1 VEIQLTALNSPALN
15 RSRSLSC
22 PRTLGALRL
31 RFDRTRQ
38 PGRCDVGGSYFTAV
52 VPIRAHRYIRDMQ
65 IYIFAIATCSKVVGL
80 EGRRAGDDLLA
91 YRAP

>member
-1 VEIQLTALNSPALN
+1 
-15 RSRSLSC
+15 
-22 PRTLGALRL
+22 
-31 RFDRTRQ
+31 
-38 PGRCDVGGSYFTAV
+38 V